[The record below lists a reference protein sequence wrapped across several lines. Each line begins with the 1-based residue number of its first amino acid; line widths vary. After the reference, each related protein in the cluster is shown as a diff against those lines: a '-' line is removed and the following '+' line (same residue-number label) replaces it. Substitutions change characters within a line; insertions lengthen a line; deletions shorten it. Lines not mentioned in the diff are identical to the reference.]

1 MKALIPVA
9 GAGTRLRPLT
19 YTQPKP
25 LIPVAGRAIVSII
38 IDQLRDNGIDEFIF
52 VIGYLGEKVQTY
64 IDSHYPNLKKTYVQQ
79 TERKGLG
86 HAVWSA
92 REAFDKD
99 DDVLIVLGDTIV
111 DVDLKSILKYQG
123 NCLGV
128 KQVETPWQ
136 FGVAEIDDTNLD
148 DQFPLVKS
156 VTEKPKIPISNWA
169 LVGLYRIQAVQN
181 LFGALE
187 QLIAQGKET
196 QGEIQL
202 TDGIM
207 SLIKQGETFRAAEVE
222 NWFDCGQREILLKTN
237 STMLQRRGYASTDL
251 PLYDNTIIIPPVFIG
266 KGCQI
271 ENSIIG
277 PNVTIGDDARLSRA
291 IVRDSIIGQ
300 YASIEEVV
308 LNRSVVGND
317 ASVKGFSQSLNIGDN
332 TEIDFTN

>member
-25 LIPVAGRAIVSII
+25 LIPVAGRPIVSII
-38 IDQLRDNGIDEFIF
+38 IDQLRDNGINEFIF

-64 IDSHYPNLKKTYVQQ
+64 IDKQYPEIEKTYVQQ

-92 REAFDKD
+92 RESFDEN

-111 DVDLKSILKYQG
+111 DVDLQTILNYEG

-136 FGVAEIDDTNLD
+136 FGVADIDNTDVNGS
-148 DQFPLVKS
+148 FPRVKS
-156 VTEKPKIPISNWA
+156 VTEKPKIPMSNWA
-169 LVGLYRIQAVQN
+169 LVGLYRIQSVQK
-181 LFGALE
+181 LFSALE
-187 QLIAQGKET
+187 NLIIEGKQT

-207 SLIKQGETFRAAEVE
+207 SLIDQGETVRAAEVE

-251 PLYDNTIIIPPVFIG
+251 PAYDNTIIIPPVFIG
-266 KGCQI
+266 KGSKI

-300 YASIEEVV
+300 YATIEEVV